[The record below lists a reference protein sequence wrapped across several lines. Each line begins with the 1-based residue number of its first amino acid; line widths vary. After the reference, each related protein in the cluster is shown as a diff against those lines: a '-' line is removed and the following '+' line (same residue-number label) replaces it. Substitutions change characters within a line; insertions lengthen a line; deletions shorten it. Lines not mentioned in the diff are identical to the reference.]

1 MDIKK
6 APIQTSTDALPG
18 TARPYTFAD
27 VKTGLRLS
35 SVHQGSGLPAIEVP
49 AHITSAADLGQ
60 RIRAARDAKGFS
72 QQQFADLAGVGRR
85 FLSELENGKPTLE
98 FDKVVKVALAAGIDL
113 FAVKR

>member
-6 APIQTSTDALPG
+6 APIQTSTDAISG
-18 TARPYTFAD
+18 AARSYTFAD
-27 VKTGLRLS
+27 LKTGLRLS
-35 SVHQGSGLPAIEVP
+35 SVHRGSGLPAIEVP

-85 FLSELENGKPTLE
+85 FISELENGKPTLE
-98 FDKVVKVALAAGIDL
+98 FDKVVSVALAAGIDL